1 MQLVMPSVAS
11 ELLLNVKF
19 VYGLM
24 NMDLEN
30 QKSDYTASLYA
41 VSDANPKRL
50 QCPESEPCIQ

>member
-30 QKSDYTASLYA
+30 QKSD
-41 VSDANPKRL
+41 
-50 QCPESEPCIQ
+50 